1 MCSTALILY
10 GSAHEWRRTGA
21 DSVMCS
27 SSWSLCQNRRRARAA
42 GCGYGRG
49 MRMAVGTRVGPMGP
63 GDLAAAYPWP
73 AAGSWL
79 RVMMVM
85 TLDGAVAGADGRSGS
100 ISSKTDREVLAEVR
114 RLSDAILVGAAT
126 VRAEP
131 YAPLRA
137 RPEAAA
143 ERASLGLAP
152 APVIVVVS
160 RSLDLPW
167 DAPMFGASTVR
178 PMVVTTESAGKEGRR
193 VAREHADLLVL
204 PGDRVE
210 PQRPLGPPGRGG
222 TEAPG
227 VRRRSRPGVHVG
239 RGWGG
244 RRGRPLHLP
253 AAERGRAPA
262 GGSAASRPRR
272 LRAPACAHRRCV
284 PLQPVRLA

>member
-1 MCSTALILY
+1 
-10 GSAHEWRRTGA
+10 
-21 DSVMCS
+21 
-27 SSWSLCQNRRRARAA
+27 
-42 GCGYGRG
+42 

-73 AAGSWL
+73 ASGSWL

-131 YAPLRA
+131 YGPLRA

-152 APVIVVVS
+152 APVLVVVS

-167 DAPMFGASTVR
+167 EAPMFGASTVR
-178 PMVVTTESAGKEGRR
+178 PVVVTTESSGQEGLRA
-193 VAREHADLLVL
+193 AREHADLLVL

-210 PQRPLGPPGRGG
+210 PRALLDRLAGAGLGRLVCEGGPGLVSVLAAGGAVDEVDLSISPLLSGGGRPPGG
-222 TEAPG
+222 P
-227 VRRRSRPGVHVG
+227 SLPD
-239 RGWGG
+239 
-244 RRGRPLHLP
+244 P
-253 AAERGRAPA
+253 AAFVLRHVLTDGAFLFNRYVSRERA
-262 GGSAASRPRR
+262 GSD
-272 LRAPACAHRRCV
+272 AH
-284 PLQPVRLA
+284 A